1 MQHDNELLDAWQ
13 GEPVLATLLG
23 GADLLPFED
32 LSRAFRH
39 LGFGIEE
46 VRQAKTAVYELVD
59 YDDLGVTFRR
69 QEEGAPRFFVPWCAV
84 LGIQGADP
92 EL

>member
-1 MQHDNELLDAWQ
+1 MQHGNELLDAWQ
-13 GEPVLATLLG
+13 GEPVMATLLG

-32 LSRAFRH
+32 LSRAFGH
-39 LGFGIEE
+39 SGFGIEE
-46 VRQAKTAVYELVD
+46 VRQTKTAVYELVD
-59 YDDLGVTFRR
+59 YDHLGVIFR
-69 QEEGAPRFFVPWCAV
+69 QDQGAPRFFVPWGAV

>member
-13 GEPVLATLLG
+13 GEPVMATLLG

-32 LSRAFRH
+32 LSRAFGH
-39 LGFGIEE
+39 PSFGIEE
-46 VRQAKTAVYELVD
+46 VRQAKTSVYELVD
-59 YDDLGVTFRR
+59 YDHLGVIFR
-69 QEEGAPRFFVPWCAV
+69 QDEGAPRFFVPWGAV